1 MGVPKF
7 FRWLSERYPLI
18 NQPIH
23 CPPKEETKRQHGYP
37 TSSGGGA
44 AGEEQYYDKR
54 NTKYVNVCLLYFVN
68 VWIIA
73 YFKHTYYYVV

>member
-23 CPPKEETKRQHGYP
+23 CPPKEETRERHGFPARNALDAGNDEKDGDKKQGDGSGEGGSKPSPPKR
-37 TSSGGGA
+37 
-44 AGEEQYYDKR
+44 DLRR
-54 NTKYVNVCLLYFVN
+54 NTK
-68 VWIIA
+68 
-73 YFKHTYYYVV
+73 